1 MRKLC
6 SFPFLPTPPEGSSEE
21 VQEMVAQCLRKEL
34 VGPGRRPTVPE
45 LYLSYTRYLPELCT
59 DTCSVPA

>member
-1 MRKLC
+1 
-6 SFPFLPTPPEGSSEE
+6 
-21 VQEMVAQCLRKEL
+21 MVAQCLRKEL